1 MPWNVRSLSK
11 WSLSCC
17 WVSGGYVEVCPG
29 DALACEGEHAEAV
42 FREPADCVLYVRGQR
57 VRAAELQHSLGG
69 ALGEHV
75 RGCVPG
81 VAHDDA
87 HALQRGLEVP
97 DAQHEERPRE
107 ARVERLQLDG
117 LAGLADAALLG
128 EAGSGEEH
136 LPEVRWRVCVWLR
149 GLFVLRGQ
157 RGVREAEELALHG
170 VAQQLA
176 LDRGERVVRG
186 EVLQEQLLRL
196 GGLRL
201 GPEACLPLA
210 QLDQRLGPG
219 LLRAEVDRVQLH
231 FVYRERAG
239 LVEENSLHA
248 ARRVY
253 QSALQRHD
261 ALGLQPALRVLDA
274 DRERQRQARRHH
286 REHDVHAR
294 QDDLPG

>member
-1 MPWNVRSLSK
+1 MKSAMPWNVRSLSK
-11 WSLSCC
+11 WSLSCD
-17 WVSGGYVEVCPG
+17 WVSGGYVKVCPG
-29 DALACEGEHAEAV
+29 DLLACEGEDAEAV
-42 FREPADCVLYVRGQR
+42 LREPADCVLDVRGQR
-57 VRAAELQHSLGG
+57 VRAAELQHFLGG

-81 VAHDDA
+81 VAHEDA
-87 HALQRGLEVP
+87 HALQRRLEVP

-107 ARVERLQLDG
+107 TSVELLQLDG

-136 LPEVRWRVCVWLR
+136 FPEVRGRVCIRVH
-149 GLFVLRGQ
+149 GLFVLGGQ
-157 RGVREAEELALHG
+157 RGVRIVEELALHG

-201 GPEACLPLA
+201 RSRTGLALA
-210 QLDQRLGPG
+210 QLDQRLRPG
-219 LLRAEVDRVQLH
+219 LVRAEVDRVQLH

-239 LVEENSLHA
+239 LVEENSLHP

-253 QSALQRHD
+253 QSALQRHN
-261 ALGLQPALRVLDA
+261 ALGLEPALRVLDA
-274 DRERQRQARRHH
+274 DRE
-286 REHDVHAR
+286 
-294 QDDLPG
+294 